1 MLLRTPTPA
10 TDAIMWFHSQTLV
23 PITWKHVLILWM
35 RTLYYVHQ
43 LWINSWKYVVYKYC
57 CIHDHLPFSRPPSPP
72 SPPSLPSLLL
82 QSCVQII
89 VGGCR
94 YYVCDV
100 KPEGVVTIV
109 NVMAH
114 LVQLYPNHFAQVIP
128 DFLSIVIK
136 NLLKEE
142 VHNILYARCIL
153 NFCFPS
159 NLASYCSIMYNVML
173 HRP

>member
-1 MLLRTPTPA
+1 M
-10 TDAIMWFHSQTLV
+10 
-23 PITWKHVLILWM
+23 
-35 RTLYYVHQ
+35 
-43 LWINSWKYVVYKYC
+43 
-57 CIHDHLPFSRPPSPP
+57 
-72 SPPSLPSLLL
+72 
-82 QSCVQII
+82 
-89 VGGCR
+89 GCR

-142 VHNILYARCIL
+142 VHNIYMHGVR
-153 NFCFPS
+153 
-159 NLASYCSIMYNVML
+159 
-173 HRP
+173 